1 MSRPRAE
8 WVLPASMLLGT
19 FAWSFVYVSLP
30 FHIQKMSSLD
40 PAATLRWTGW
50 ILGVSPLI
58 TVLTAPISGRLGEHI
73 DPKRGFIAVQ
83 AFQGLGFL
91 GMAAART
98 LPEMLAARMLLGL
111 MGAVSTFAFIMVGR
125 SGGDVRRQVS
135 YIQSGMTLGQVL
147 GPAAGALVAARVGF
161 RLSFVLGAVMLWA
174 CSALV
179 SWGVPPGQPRD
190 PKAAPARPTSV
201 RELATVSLVVLAGS
215 TQIFFLTSILPQIL
229 PPLGVATESTLEVGG
244 VLIFAT
250 GVAAS
255 LGAMAAP
262 RLAELLGDRQ
272 AVRWFLLG
280 SSLFLATLA
289 IAGNVW
295 AFGALRFLQVLC
307 IAPVFPLAVAAIA
320 QRASGGAIGFVNSSR
335 IGAAFIG
342 PVLATT
348 LLSSLPP
355 AAVYLVLAALG
366 LAVVPLVARLDRRPR
381 FRDDRGGDV
390 TP

>member
-1 MSRPRAE
+1 VSRSRAE
-8 WVLPASMLLGT
+8 WVLPASMLVGT

-30 FHIQKMSSLD
+30 FHILKMSSLD
-40 PAATLRWTGW
+40 AAATLRWTGW
-50 ILGVSPLI
+50 ILGISPLI

-98 LPEMLAARMLLGL
+98 LPEMLVARMLLGL

-135 YIQSGMTLGQVL
+135 YLQSGMTLGQVL

-179 SWGVPPGQPRD
+179 SWGVPPGAPRD
-190 PKAAPARPTSV
+190 PKAAPGRPTSV

-229 PPLGVATESTLEVGG
+229 PPLGVAVDSTLEVGG

-289 IAGNVW
+289 LAGNVW
-295 AFGALRFLQVLC
+295 VFGALRFLQVLC

-355 AAVYLVLAALG
+355 ATVYLALAALG

-381 FRDDRGGDV
+381 FRDDRGGGV
-390 TP
+390 TA